1 MKITLKNV
9 TNMITYSNIPAN
21 SSKVVFKYSDS
32 KWVSENHSITVTE
45 ISTEEYEIYLY
56 NSISAITNIYP
67 PKLTIVN
74 GIKLDNDYWFGSPD
88 RFFGGNTTNSFL
100 INIIKKHGDLY
111 MYGEQN

>member
-9 TNMITYSNIPAN
+9 TNMIAYSNIPAN

-32 KWVSENHSITVTE
+32 KWVSKNHSITVNE

-56 NSISAITNIYP
+56 NSISTITNIYP
-67 PKLTIVN
+67 PKLNIVN
-74 GIKLDNDYWFGSPD
+74 GIKLDNRWTGSPD

-100 INIIKKHGDLY
+100 INIIKNHGDLY